1 MKKSAE
7 NSVKVLLRDTILA
20 LCRNTLAYRSNVS
33 VEGLIGVTLDEDE
46 IILVS
51 INDLIRGEDAKDKEE
66 SSDSESSDSEAGGT
80 SKKKKRRRRKRSG
93 SKDGQDGAP
102 TPKKS
107 TAADPGIR
115 IKGILFC

>member
-20 LCRNTLAYRSNVS
+20 LCRNTLAYRSKVS

-51 INDLIRGEDAKDKEE
+51 INDYRGEDAKDKEE